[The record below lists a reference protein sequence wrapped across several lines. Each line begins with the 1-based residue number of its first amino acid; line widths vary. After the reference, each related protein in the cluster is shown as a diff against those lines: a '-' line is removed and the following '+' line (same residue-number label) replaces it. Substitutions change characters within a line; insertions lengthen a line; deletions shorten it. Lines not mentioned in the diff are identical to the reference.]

1 MQKKYKNARRFFT
14 VRDFTAAEIQ
24 EIAGV
29 DATTARRYRRQ
40 NDAPE
45 PVWRL
50 LALVACG
57 YVVPD
62 KLADCMRFDLAGER
76 LELDSGESFDLG
88 ELLAWHF
95 NKQAM
100 ASELFSLRARVDRL
114 QRLEVIRGAAQRG
127 GLRLLEKPAPK
138 HGSEVAQP
146 APYYRG
152 SDPIRWRSGA

>member
-1 MQKKYKNARRFFT
+1 MQKKYKNARRYFA
-14 VRDFTAAEIQ
+14 VRDFTTAEIQ
-24 EIAGV
+24 EISGV
-29 DATTARRYRRQ
+29 DATTARRYRRE
-40 NDAPE
+40 NRAPE
-45 PVWRL
+45 AVWRL

-57 YVVPD
+57 YVIPD
-62 KLADCMRFDLAGER
+62 KYADCLRFDLANER
-76 LELDSGESFDLG
+76 LELDDGESFDLG

-100 ASELFSLRARVDRL
+100 AMELYSLRARVDRL

-127 GLRLLEKPAPK
+127 GLRLLEKPAPE